1 VDGVDIQAIFAPTAS
16 VLTTVL
22 LGLNNNYIP
31 RNRGDWL
38 PSFFMVC
45 EDIFTI
51 FPGLGPGPPSNSQEK
66 PMEHLNVFELTYWQN
81 KAAAQPFPDQ
91 ALIDGK
97 PRSAQ
102 SGQTFAV
109 INPATGQCLANVAAC
124 GDEDVNAA
132 VRSARQVFEAG
143 TWAARSPGE
152 RKQVLLRLADLIMDH
167 REELALLDS
176 LNMGKPVMD
185 AYNIDVPG
193 AAGVFRWYAES
204 LDKLYD
210 QIAPS
215 AQNVLAT
222 ITREA
227 LGVVAAVVPWN
238 FPLDMAA
245 WKLAPA
251 LAAGNS
257 VILKPAEQSP
267 FSALRLAE
275 LALEAGLPPGVLNVV
290 PGLGEQTGKALGLHP
305 DVDCLVFTGSTEV
318 GKYFMQYSAQS
329 NLKQVWLE
337 CGGKSA
343 NLVFADCQDLDL
355 AAEKAAFGIFF
366 NQGEVCSANS
376 RLLVERSIHDEF
388 VERLKVQAER
398 WQPGDP
404 LDPSSNAGAIVD
416 SRQTARIMK
425 FIEQAARLGATKVCG
440 GRQSIFNGSD
450 NFIQPTIFTGVSPDM
465 PLFRDE
471 VFGPVLAIT
480 AFDDEAHALQLA
492 NDSVYGLAASLWT
505 DDLNRAHR
513 VARQLRAGTVSVN
526 SVDALDVT
534 VPFGGGK
541 QSGFGRDL
549 SLHSFDKYTQLKTTW
564 FQLR

>member
-1 VDGVDIQAIFAPTAS
+1 MYD
-16 VLTTVL
+16 
-22 LGLNNNYIP
+22 LG
-31 RNRGDWL
+31 
-38 PSFFMVC
+38 
-45 EDIFTI
+45 
-51 FPGLGPGPPSNSQEK
+51 
-66 PMEHLNVFELTYWQN
+66 YWQQR
-81 KAAAQPFPDQ
+81 AAGLSLPDK
-91 ALIDGK
+91 ALIGG
-97 PRSAQ
+97 RQLGAA
-102 SGQTFAV
+102 SGATFDA
-109 INPATGQCLANVAAC
+109 INPATNQVLARVAAC
-124 GDEDVNAA
+124 DQAEVDLA
-132 VRSARQVFEAG
+132 VSTARKAFEQGPWPRMA
-143 TWAARSPGE
+143 PVE
-152 RKQVLLRLADLIMDH
+152 RKKVLLRLAELIMAH

-193 AAGVFRWYAES
+193 SAHVFAWYGEA

-210 QIAPS
+210 QVAPT
-215 AQNVLAT
+215 AANALAT

-257 VILKPAEQSP
+257 VVLKPAEQSP

-275 LALEAGLPPGVLNVV
+275 LALEAGLPEGVLNVV
-290 PGLGEQTGKALGLHP
+290 PGLGETAGRALGLHP
-305 DVDCLVFTGSTEV
+305 DVDCLVFTGSTQV

-337 CGGKSA
+337 CGGKSP

-376 RLLVERSIHDEF
+376 RLYVQRSIHDEF
-388 VERLKVQAER
+388 IERLQAKAR
-398 WQPGDP
+398 QWQPGNP
-404 LDPSSNAGAIVD
+404 LDPASRAGAIVD
-416 SRQTARIMK
+416 A
-425 FIEQAARLGATKVCG
+425 EQATRIARAIGQAREEGARLVCG
-440 GRQSIFNGSD
+440 GQRLTIGTSD
-450 NFIQPTIFTGVSPDM
+450 NFIEPTIFAGVDNRMS
-465 PLFRDE
+465 LARDE
-471 VFGPVLAIT
+471 VFGPVLAVS
-480 AFDDEAHALQLA
+480 AFDTEEEAVRLA
-492 NDSVYGLAASLWT
+492 NDSIYGLAASVWS

-513 VARQLRAGTVSVN
+513 VARALKAGTVSVN
-526 SVDALDVT
+526 TVDALDVT

-549 SLHSFDKYTQLKTTW
+549 SLHSFDKYSQLKTTW
-564 FQLR
+564 YQLRG

>member
-1 VDGVDIQAIFAPTAS
+1 MFLSFNHSHLHSVWGKSLPRFFIAS
-16 VLTTVL
+16 
-22 LGLNNNYIP
+22 
-31 RNRGDWL
+31 
-38 PSFFMVC
+38 

-51 FPGLGPGPPSNSQEK
+51 FSPCGPERPSTDNNVSGASV
-66 PMEHLNVFELTYWQN
+66 VFELAEWQRRAVAL
-81 KAAAQPFPDQ
+81 KFPDQ
-91 ALIDGK
+91 AVIDGK
-97 PRSAQ
+97 HCAAQ
-102 SGQTFAV
+102 SGQTFAA

-124 GDEDVNAA
+124 GEADVDVA
-132 VRSARQVFEAG
+132 VRNARQVFEGG
-143 TWAARSPGE
+143 TWSQRPPAE
-152 RKQVLLRLADLIMDH
+152 RKQVLLRLADLLMSH

-204 LDKLYD
+204 IDKLYD
-210 QIAPS
+210 QVAPS
-215 AQNVLAT
+215 ASNVLAT

-275 LALEAGLPPGVLNVV
+275 LALEAGLPAGALNVL
-290 PGLGEQTGKALGLHP
+290 PGLGEQTGKALGLHA
-305 DVDCLVFTGSTEV
+305 DVDCLVFTGSTQV

-388 VERLKVQAER
+388 VERLKAQAER
-398 WQPGDP
+398 WLPGDP
-404 LDPSSNAGAIVD
+404 LDPQSCAGAIVD
-416 SRQTARIMK
+416 DKQTAGIMC
-425 FIEQAARLGATKVCG
+425 FIRSAEQSGATRVCG
-440 GRQSIFNGSD
+440 GQQRRFNGSD
-450 NFIQPTIFTGVSPDM
+450 NFIEPTIFTGVTADM
-465 PLFRDE
+465 SLFRDE
-471 VFGPVLAIT
+471 VFGPVLAVMP
-480 AFDDEAHALQLA
+480 FDDEAEAIRLA

-526 SVDALDVT
+526 TVDALDVT

>member
-1 VDGVDIQAIFAPTAS
+1 MYD
-16 VLTTVL
+16 
-22 LGLNNNYIP
+22 LG
-31 RNRGDWL
+31 
-38 PSFFMVC
+38 
-45 EDIFTI
+45 
-51 FPGLGPGPPSNSQEK
+51 
-66 PMEHLNVFELTYWQN
+66 YWQQR
-81 KAAAQPFPDQ
+81 AAGLSLRDK
-91 ALIDGK
+91 ALIGG
-97 PRSAQ
+97 RQVGAA
-102 SGQTFAV
+102 SGATFDA
-109 INPATGQCLANVAAC
+109 INPATHQVLARVAAC
-124 GDEDVNAA
+124 DQADVDLA
-132 VRSARQVFEAG
+132 VSTARKAFEQGPWPRMA
-143 TWAARSPGE
+143 PVE
-152 RKQVLLRLADLIMDH
+152 RKKVLLRLAELIMAH

-193 AAGVFRWYAES
+193 SAHVFAWYGEA

-210 QIAPS
+210 QVAPT
-215 AQNVLAT
+215 AANALAT

-257 VILKPAEQSP
+257 VVLKPAEQSP

-275 LALEAGLPPGVLNVV
+275 LALEAGLPQGVLNVV
-290 PGLGEQTGKALGLHP
+290 PGLGETAGRALGLHP
-305 DVDCLVFTGSTEV
+305 DVDCLVFTGSTQV

-337 CGGKSA
+337 CGGKSP

-376 RLLVERSIHDEF
+376 RLYVQRSIHDEF
-388 VERLKVQAER
+388 IERLQAKAR
-398 WQPGDP
+398 QWQPGNP
-404 LDPSSNAGAIVD
+404 LDPASRAGAIVD
-416 SRQTARIMK
+416 A
-425 FIEQAARLGATKVCG
+425 EQATRIARAIGQAREEGARLVCG
-440 GRQSIFNGSD
+440 GHRLTIGASD
-450 NFIQPTIFTGVSPDM
+450 NFIEPTIFAGVDNRM
-465 PLFRDE
+465 RLAREE
-471 VFGPVLAIT
+471 VFGPVLAVS
-480 AFDDEAHALQLA
+480 AFDTEEEAIRLA
-492 NDSVYGLAASLWT
+492 NDSIYGLAASVWS

-513 VARQLRAGTVSVN
+513 VARALKAGTVSVN
-526 SVDALDVT
+526 TVDALDVT

-549 SLHSFDKYTQLKTTW
+549 SLHSFDKYSQLKTTW
-564 FQLR
+564 YQLRG

>member
-1 VDGVDIQAIFAPTAS
+1 
-16 VLTTVL
+16 
-22 LGLNNNYIP
+22 
-31 RNRGDWL
+31 
-38 PSFFMVC
+38 M
-45 EDIFTI
+45 
-51 FPGLGPGPPSNSQEK
+51 
-66 PMEHLNVFELTYWQN
+66 FELAEWQRQAGAL
-81 KAAAQPFPDQ
+81 KFPDRAVINGQ
-91 ALIDGK
+91 HCA
-97 PRSAQ
+97 AQ
-102 SGQTFAV
+102 SGQTFAA
-109 INPATGQCLANVAAC
+109 INPATGQLLANVAAC
-124 GDEDVNAA
+124 GEADVDAA
-132 VRSARQVFEAG
+132 VRNARHVFEAG
-143 TWAARSPGE
+143 IWAQRPPAE
-152 RKQVLLRLADLIMDH
+152 RKQVLLRLAELLMEH
-167 REELALLDS
+167 RQELALLDS

-210 QIAPS
+210 QIAPG
-215 AQNVLAT
+215 AANVLAT

-275 LALEAGLPPGVLNVV
+275 LALEAGLPPGVLNVL

-305 DVDCLVFTGSTEV
+305 DVDCLVFTGSTQV

-343 NLVFADCQDLDL
+343 NLLFADCRDLDL

-376 RLLVERSIHDEF
+376 RLLVERSIHDAF
-388 VERLKVQAER
+388 VERLKAQAER
-398 WQPGDP
+398 WLPGDP
-404 LDPSSNAGAIVD
+404 LDPQSRAGAIVD
-416 SRQTARIMK
+416 QRQTVSIMRA
-425 FIEQAARLGATKVCG
+425 IREAGQAGASLVCG
-440 GRQSIFNGSD
+440 GQQRRFNGSD
-450 NFIQPTIFTGVSPDM
+450 NFIEPTIFAGVSADM
-465 PLFRDE
+465 ALFREE
-471 VFGPVLAIT
+471 VFGPVLAVVP
-480 AFDDEAHALQLA
+480 FDDEDEAVRLA

-505 DDLNRAHR
+505 DDLHRAHR
-513 VARQLRAGTVSVN
+513 VARRLRAGTVSVN
-526 SVDALDVT
+526 TVDALDVT
-534 VPFGGGK
+534 VPFGGGR